1 MLRYPRFKAAMPME
15 PLLEG
20 IKVIELAEWGF
31 VPSGAA
37 VLADWGADVIK
48 IEHPQRGD
56 PMRGLMAGGLIAK
69 TGDYNYMVEQMNRGK
84 RSIGLDLGA
93 EAGRQIF
100 LKLVADADVFITSFL
115 EPARQRLRITYE
127 DIAPLNPR
135 LIYARGHGQG
145 QRGPDADKAGF
156 DAISYWARSGV
167 GHMLTPLGSPY
178 VMQRAAFGD
187 VMSGMTLAGGIAAAL
202 FRRGVTGKG
211 GLVDVSLLG
220 TALWNLAPD
229 VIASYLLG
237 RDPRVP
243 GDNRPPR
250 MPPNPLV
257 GVYRTKDNRYVSLN
271 MMQGDRYWPG
281 FCKAIEREDLLT
293 DPKYATFEARSEE
306 REAVYGLVRET
317 VGTFSLA
324 DLSERL
330 TANEC
335 VFAAVQTPLEAA
347 NDPQVIANGYLP
359 QHPTKPEGRVVA
371 SPVQYNN
378 GTLEPKAGAPE
389 LGQHTEEVLQ
399 QLGVGWD
406 EIARLKEAG
415 VIT

>member
-1 MLRYPRFKAAMPME
+1 MAME

-31 VPSGAA
+31 VPSAAA
-37 VLADWGADVIK
+37 VLADWAAEVIK

-84 RSIGLDLGA
+84 RSLGLDLA
-93 EAGRQIF
+93 ADEGREIF
-100 LKLVADADVFITSFL
+100 LKLVANADVLITSFL

-127 DIAPLNPR
+127 DVSPLNPR

-145 QRGPDADKAGF
+145 QRGPDSDKAGF

-167 GHMLTPLGSPY
+167 GHMLTPLGSNY

-187 VMSGMTLAGGIAAAL
+187 VMSGMTLAGGVAAAL
-202 FRRGVTGKG
+202 FRRSVTGQG
-211 GLVDVSLLG
+211 GLIDVSLLG

-229 VIASYLLG
+229 VISSYLLG

-243 GDNRPPR
+243 SDGGPPR

-257 GVYRTKDNRYVSLN
+257 GVYRTNDGRYVSLN

-281 FCKAIEREDLLT
+281 FCKAVDREDLLT
-293 DPKYATFEARSEE
+293 DPKYASFEARSEQ
-306 REAVYGLVRET
+306 REALYAEVRAA
-317 VGTFSLA
+317 VGSFALPE
-324 DLSERL
+324 LSERL

-347 NDPQVIANGYLP
+347 SDPQTIANGYLA

-378 GTLEPKAGAPE
+378 GTIEPRAGAPE

-399 QLGVGWD
+399 ELGIGWD
-406 EIARLKEAG
+406 AIARLKEAG
-415 VIT
+415 VVT

>member
-1 MLRYPRFKAAMPME
+1 MAME

-31 VPSGAA
+31 VPSAAA
-37 VLADWGADVIK
+37 VLADWGAEVIK

-84 RSIGLDLGA
+84 RSLGLDLAA
-93 EAGRQIF
+93 EEGREIF
-100 LKLVADADVFITSFL
+100 LKLVANADVLITSFL
-115 EPARQRLRITYE
+115 EPARQRLRVTYE
-127 DIAPLNPR
+127 DVSPLNPR

-167 GHMLTPLGSPY
+167 GHMLTPLGSNY

-202 FRRGVTGKG
+202 FRRSVTGKG
-211 GLVDVSLLG
+211 GLIDVSLLG

-243 GDNRPPR
+243 SNGGPLR

-257 GVYRTKDNRYVSLN
+257 GVYRTKDGRYVSLN

-281 FCKAIEREDLLT
+281 FCKAVDREDLLT
-293 DPKYATFEARSEE
+293 DPKYASFEARSEQ
-306 REAVYGLVRET
+306 REALYAEVRAA
-317 VGTFSLA
+317 VGSFALPE
-324 DLSERL
+324 LSERL

-347 NDPQVIANGYLP
+347 SDPQTVANGYLA

-378 GTLEPKAGAPE
+378 GTIEPRAGAPE

-399 QLGVGWD
+399 ELGLGWD
-406 EIARLKEAG
+406 AIARLKEAG
-415 VIT
+415 VVT

>member
-1 MLRYPRFKAAMPME
+1 MYAAAAMAME

-31 VPSGAA
+31 VPSAAA
-37 VLADWGADVIK
+37 VLADWGADIIK

-84 RSIGLDLGA
+84 RSLGLDLAAA
-93 EAGRQIF
+93 EGREIF
-100 LKLVADADVFITSFL
+100 LKLIANADVLITSFL
-115 EPARQRLRITYE
+115 EPARERLRVTY
-127 DIAPLNPR
+127 DDVSPLNPK

-145 QRGPDADKAGF
+145 QRGPDSDKAGF

-167 GHMLTPLGSPY
+167 GHMLTPLGSNY

-187 VMSGMTLAGGIAAAL
+187 VMSGMTLAGGIGAAL
-202 FRRGVTGKG
+202 FRRSVTGKG
-211 GLVDVSLLG
+211 GLIDVSLLG

-243 GDNRPPR
+243 ANGSAPR

-257 GVYRTKDNRYVSLN
+257 GVYRTKDSRYVSLN

-281 FCKAIEREDLLT
+281 FCKAVDREDLLS
-293 DPKYATFEARSEE
+293 DEKYASFEARSQE
-306 REAVYGLVRET
+306 REALYADVRAAVASFTLPE
-317 VGTFSLA
+317 
-324 DLSERL
+324 LSERL
-330 TANEC
+330 NANEC

-347 NDPQVIANGYLP
+347 SDPQTVANGYLA

-378 GTLEPKAGAPE
+378 GMLEPRAGAPE
-389 LGQHTEEVLQ
+389 LGQHTEEILQ
-399 QLGVGWD
+399 ELGFGWD
-406 EIARLKEAG
+406 EIARLKEAA
-415 VIT
+415 VVT

>member
-1 MLRYPRFKAAMPME
+1 ME

-31 VPSGAA
+31 VPSAAA

-93 EAGRQIF
+93 EAGREIL
-100 LKLVADADVFITSFL
+100 LKLIPATDVFITSFL
-115 EPARQRLRITYE
+115 EPARVRMRITY
-127 DIAPLNPR
+127 DDLSALNSK
-135 LIYARGHGQG
+135 LVYARGHGQG
-145 QRGPDADKAGF
+145 QRGPDSDKAGF
-156 DAISYWARSGV
+156 DAISYWARSGI
-167 GHMLTPLGSPY
+167 GHMLTPLGSNY

-202 FRRGVTGKG
+202 FRRSVTGKG

-229 VIASYLLG
+229 VIASQLLG
-237 RDPRVP
+237 RDPRDP
-243 GDNRPPR
+243 GDGRPPSR
-250 MPPNPLV
+250 PPNPLV
-257 GVYRTKDNRYVSLN
+257 GIHRTQDNRFVSLN
-271 MMQGDRYWPG
+271 MMQGDRYWEG
-281 FCKAIEREDLLT
+281 FCRALDREDLIT
-293 DPKYATFEARSEE
+293 DPKFATFEARAQE
-306 REAVYGLVRET
+306 RDALYKLIAA
-317 VGTFSLA
+317 TFASQP
-324 DLSERL
+324 LSHWTEQL
-330 TANEC
+330 DTHEC
-335 VFAAVQTPLEAA
+335 VWAAVHTPLEAA
-347 NDPQVIANGYLP
+347 SDPQVIENGYLP

-378 GTLEPKAGAPE
+378 GKIEPQRGAPE
-389 LGQHTEEVLQ
+389 MGQHTEEILQ
-399 QLGVGWD
+399 ELGFDWD
-406 EIARLKEAG
+406 TIARLKEQS
-415 VIT
+415 VIN